1 MSTEIKASIVRAIAV
16 WIEDH
21 ASNDDFNWSQYWYD
35 EDLDERMAAAA
46 YAVFM
51 AARDAQDFAK
61 EREKENAS

>member
-1 MSTEIKASIVRAIAV
+1 MSTEIKASIVRAMTV

-21 ASNDDFNWSQYWYD
+21 AANDDFDWSQYWYD
-35 EDLDERMAAAA
+35 DSLQERMGAAA

-61 EREKENAS
+61 EKEKENA